1 MSRVRA
7 VIDRL
12 SVAESDFL
20 RQEFVA
26 PVVRN
31 EFVHVRLAGTVCRMK
46 VACRSFSGWGIF
58 RPKSFASAKF
68 VREAGLRER
77 ARYLHRLPVVRML
90 LSRRSDQGWLALP
103 AQRGDRRVQVTG
115 EVPVQLVE
123 GALQFSLILCRFD
136 GRNLWFDELDS
147 RHDPAIAG
155 YLRESLEEAV
165 DPQRLHRAGLTPEE
179 RAVYALRYFERAEV
193 RERLLRDSVEDRLRE
208 ALAHA
213 GAEFIDY
220 AEHRDGYRVIYRAGR
235 ERHVSSVRKDDLSVQ
250 VAGICLNG
258 EDAKFDLHS
267 LVGVLQKSEGNVFRI
282 GDGGMDESDYW
293 RVHPPR

>member
-1 MSRVRA
+1 MSRARA

-12 SVAESDFL
+12 AVAESDFL
-20 RQEFVA
+20 TREFVA

-46 VACRSFSGWGIF
+46 VTCRGFSGWGIF
-58 RPKSFASAKF
+58 RPKSFTSAKF

-77 ARYLHRLPVVRML
+77 ARYLHQLPVVRML

-103 AQRGDRRVQVTG
+103 AQRGDRRIEVSG
-115 EVPVQLVE
+115 EVPVHLAE
-123 GALQFSLILCRFD
+123 GAQQFSLVRCRFD

-147 RHDPAIAG
+147 RHDPAMAG
-155 YLRESLEEAV
+155 YLRESLAKSV
-165 DPQRLHRAGLTPEE
+165 DPQRLHRTGLTPEE
-179 RAVYALRYFERAEV
+179 RAAYALRYFERAEI
-193 RERLLRDSVEDRLRE
+193 RELLLRDAVEDRLRE

-213 GAEFIDY
+213 GAEFVDY
-220 AEHRDGYRVIYRAGR
+220 AEHRDGYRVTYRVGR
-235 ERHVSSVRKDDLSVQ
+235 ERHVSSVRKGDLTVQ
-250 VAGICLNG
+250 VAGICLDG

-267 LVGVLQKSEGNVFRI
+267 LVGVLDESKGNVLRI
-282 GDGGMDESDYW
+282 SDGGMDEREYW